1 MTNLVKQGNSL
12 IVTSDN
18 GYPFEEGKISLP
30 FSSVYYVIDESDL
43 VVFKSISNGD
53 ILFQGKLGEMTID
66 GAVVTRSNI
75 YAKFDEFNVN
85 GGEVPEKI
93 SDLIDDVGMLTD
105 DDLGTAEQTYTSML
119 KYEDFFQFDENM
131 EIMHLNII
139 SGAVMVVGNIFYGEL
154 DFGYHNVCTSQALPL
169 GDVKSIR
176 FSMRENTRFKSHCIT
191 FYKSQAISPYF
202 IVGDR
207 VGYTIGE
214 STNIY
219 SIEMNIPEGA
229 THFAIVSWDYA
240 NEDAYGGTNQYGLDN
255 RYKWVIEYD
264 PYTLEMATTYLPE
277 AKITAAISEAIKPL
291 KEDINNLNG
300 RVDTLDTRVDTIQY
314 DKIPTLEN
322 KVNEL
327 QLYKFPNATIFGQP
341 TIQNGQVSNFSNNNY
356 LQFPFLVD
364 FQNQPFQIDFSF
376 TTGDDISGQQ
386 NILDSNFGLAFAI
399 RNGKVVAVASNNGT
413 SWTTGELIS
422 NQTLT
427 PNTTYYFRIHW
438 VRGTENP
445 FLSIVGGLSKDD
457 TTISIGIITEP
468 PYPKTMYIG
477 RSYVNNGNY
486 FKGSINLNNASLT
499 IANKVVWTGMD
510 DVGLATRAAVDLSN
524 IDAKGKEVIDAR
536 IDNKI
541 NALFQFDSSTGTLD
555 IITE

>member
-1 MTNLVKQGNSL
+1 MSRQIKKFVKNLTDYNLPDVDSLERKVNTISGNVDFIADTLNHLEVPDKVSEL
-12 IVTSDN
+12 ENDSGFIKHSELYTLPSEVWKNQDNVQLFRGNFYANEVQEYGNVVAVIDLTKVTSNKLIIKNLGIDTQPVPN
-18 GYPFEEGKISLP
+18 LGIKLTSSYFNDVFWNQLEERTYGENIYPYIYNALGDRYYDLQLDYT
-30 FSSVYYVIDESDL
+30 VYGQGEYAIDLSNYPTAKALFLIFWDYAMFPDES
-43 VVFKSISNGD
+43 
-53 ILFQGKLGEMTID
+53 
-66 GAVVTRSNI
+66 A
-75 YAKFDEFNVN
+75 
-85 GGEVPEKI
+85 
-93 SDLIDDVGMLTD
+93 
-105 DDLGTAEQTYTSML
+105 
-119 KYEDFFQFDENM
+119 
-131 EIMHLNII
+131 
-139 SGAVMVVGNIFYGEL
+139 
-154 DFGYHNVCTSQALPL
+154 
-169 GDVKSIR
+169 
-176 FSMRENTRFKSHCIT
+176 
-191 FYKSQAISPYF
+191 YF
-202 IVGDR
+202 IVKNSGFEIWQGTDGILTPIINDVKEINDR
-207 VGYTIGE
+207 V
-214 STNIY
+214 
-219 SIEMNIPEGA
+219 
-229 THFAIVSWDYA
+229 D
-240 NEDAYGGTNQYGLDN
+240 
-255 RYKWVIEYD
+255 
-264 PYTLEMATTYLPE
+264 
-277 AKITAAISEAIKPL
+277 
-291 KEDINNLNG
+291 
-300 RVDTLDTRVDTIQY
+300 
-314 DKIPTLEN
+314 
-322 KVNEL
+322 EL

-457 TTISIGIITEP
+457 TTISVGIITEP

-524 IDAKGKEVIDAR
+524 LDAKGNEVIDNR

-541 NALFQFDSSTGTLD
+541 VTKQDTLISGTNIKTINNQSILGEGNITIQGGGGSTNIINLTQAEYDALEEKDPETIYNITDATDIDTYTKAEIDNKIGNIETLLSQ
-555 IITE
+555 I